1 MGRIMP
7 YVVYDSEQKVT
18 KVSARPIPG
27 ATVLPHDHAD
37 ILKFLDSRK
46 ISPGLITEAVN
57 ELRRTDNEMSR
68 AVEDIITALLKKNI
82 LKMTD
87 LPKAVQDR
95 IAHRVRMRIQIQET
109 YDRASN

>member
-1 MGRIMP
+1 MP
-7 YVVYDSEQKVT
+7 YVVYNENKQVT
-18 KVSARPIPG
+18 KVSARSLPG
-27 ATVLPHDHAD
+27 AVVLPHDHAD
-37 ILKFLDSRK
+37 ILKFLEAKK
-46 ISPGLITEAVN
+46 ISPVLITDAIG

-95 IAHRVRMRIQIQET
+95 IAHRVKMRIQIQDT
-109 YDRASN
+109 YDRASDA

>member
-1 MGRIMP
+1 MP
-7 YVVYDSEQKVT
+7 YVLYDENRKIA

-27 ATVLPHDHAD
+27 AAVLPHDHPEVLA
-37 ILKFLDSRK
+37 FLDSK
-46 ISPGLITEAVN
+46 GLSPTLITEAIT

-95 IAHRVRMRIQIQET
+95 IAHRVKMRIQIQDT
-109 YDRASN
+109 YDRASGGHT

>member
-1 MGRIMP
+1 MP
-7 YVVYDSEQKVT
+7 YVVYDAGHKVT

-27 ATVLPHDHAD
+27 ASVLPHDHAD
-37 ILKFLDSRK
+37 IIKFLETK
-46 ISPGLITEAVN
+46 QVSPGLITEAVS

-109 YDRASN
+109 YDRASSG